1 MNLLHF
7 LPEKHLT
14 FKWDEALS
22 FERGC
27 ASIQYAHARACK
39 LLKKSGKDV
48 SSLAVSDDW
57 VPNEN
62 EKDLIRTIAKFPQV
76 IEDCAN
82 KKRIHNITQYCQDLA
97 RAFNHFTFFLYYF
110 KKCFRYFRSSSSS
123 KNVNEL

>member
-1 MNLLHF
+1 MLMQ
-7 LPEKHLT
+7 E
-14 FKWDEALS
+14 
-22 FERGC
+22 
-27 ASIQYAHARACK
+27 HANY
-39 LLKKSGKDV
+39 LKKSGKDV

-97 RAFNHFTFFLYYF
+97 SAFNKFYKAEQVIGSDVEDTRLVLVDRAKTTL

>member
-1 MNLLHF
+1 MAEDIGVGAIRFFIAKLS
-7 LPEKHLT
+7 PEKHLT

-82 KKRIHNITQYCQDLA
+82 KKGFTILHNTVRIWPVHLINSIKLNKLLVQM
-97 RAFNHFTFFLYYF
+97 
-110 KKCFRYFRSSSSS
+110 
-123 KNVNEL
+123 

>member
-1 MNLLHF
+1 MLMQ
-7 LPEKHLT
+7 E
-14 FKWDEALS
+14 
-22 FERGC
+22 
-27 ASIQYAHARACK
+27 HANY
-39 LLKKSGKDV
+39 LKKSGKDV

-97 RAFNHFTFFLYYF
+97 GAFNKFYKAEQVIGSDVEDTRLVLVDRA
-110 KKCFRYFRSSSSS
+110 KTTL
-123 KNVNEL
+123 KNALDILGVPAPQKM